1 MSLKGFDT
9 LDTLLECILEDFQ
22 SLEDADKVIEIEGDF
37 NNGQHLY
44 SSDEHFV
51 LLAKENGNSTF
62 SEFKGMLKDH
72 GFELVPRENCQL
84 LGTDYNM
91 GFTRQDLGTTRII
104 GKGGSI
110 SLTNTFNKAAFRD
123 IFKSCTIENYDNADL
138 RGTFR
143 GSTIEM
149 LELYKVGVSN
159 ASGMLIDSNIETLT
173 FNECWLTLDYVRP
186 QGLEVVASSLLYK
199 MIGRNPK
206 NLIEINLIKCT
217 NEFVAEI
224 LLEIGTLSD
233 LIGLDDVTIV
243 IKDEY

>member
-9 LDTLLECILEDFQ
+9 LDALLEEILTEFQ
-22 SLEDADKVIEIEGDF
+22 NLENADRVIEIEGDF
-37 NNGQHLY
+37 NDGQHLY
-44 SSDEHFV
+44 SSDESFV
-51 LLAKENGNSTF
+51 LLAKENGKSVF
-62 SEFKGMLKDH
+62 SEFKGMLKDYE
-72 GFELVPRENCQL
+72 FELVPRENCQL
-84 LGTDYNM
+84 LGADYRM
-91 GFTRQDLGTTRII
+91 GFTGLDLGTTRII
-104 GKGGSI
+104 GNGGSI
-110 SLTNTFNKAAFRD
+110 SLVNTFNKSDFLD

-173 FNECWLTLDYVRP
+173 FNECWLAPEYERP

-199 MIGRNPK
+199 MIGKNPK
-206 NLIEINLIKCT
+206 NLSEINLIKCT
-217 NEFVAEI
+217 NEFIAEM
-224 LLEIGTLSD
+224 LLEIETLSD

-243 IKDEY
+243 IKD

>member
-9 LDTLLECILEDFQ
+9 LDALLEEILTEFQ
-22 SLEDADKVIEIEGDF
+22 NLENADRVIEIEGDF
-37 NNGQHLY
+37 NDGQHLY
-44 SSDEHFV
+44 SSNESFV
-51 LLAKENGNSTF
+51 LLAKENGKSVF
-62 SEFKGMLKDH
+62 SEFKGMLKDYE
-72 GFELVPRENCQL
+72 FELVPRENCQL
-84 LGTDYNM
+84 LGADYRM
-91 GFTRQDLGTTRII
+91 GFTGLDLGTTRII
-104 GKGGSI
+104 GNGGSI
-110 SLTNTFNKAAFRD
+110 SLVNTFNKSDFLN

-173 FNECWLTLDYVRP
+173 FNECWLTTDYVRP
-186 QGLEVVASSLLYK
+186 QGLEVIASSLLYK
-199 MIGRNPK
+199 MIGKNPK
-206 NLIEINLIKCT
+206 NLTEINLIRCT

-224 LLEIGTLSD
+224 LLEIETLSD

-243 IKDEY
+243 IKD

>member
-9 LDTLLECILEDFQ
+9 LDALLEEILTEFQ
-22 SLEDADKVIEIEGDF
+22 NLENAGRVIEIEGDF

-44 SSDEHFV
+44 SSDESFV
-51 LLAKENGNSTF
+51 LLAKENGKSVF
-62 SEFKGMLKDH
+62 SEFKGMLKDYE
-72 GFELVPRENCQL
+72 FELVPRENCQL
-84 LGTDYNM
+84 LGADYRM
-91 GFTRQDLGTTRII
+91 GFTGLDLGTTRII
-104 GKGGSI
+104 GNGGSI
-110 SLTNTFNKAAFRD
+110 SLVNTFNKSDFLD

-173 FNECWLTLDYVRP
+173 FNECWLTTDYVRP
-186 QGLEVVASSLLYK
+186 QGLEVIASSLLYK
-199 MIGRNPK
+199 MIGKNPK
-206 NLIEINLIKCT
+206 NLTEINLIRCT

-224 LLEIGTLSD
+224 LLEIETLSD

-243 IKDEY
+243 IKD

>member
-9 LDTLLECILEDFQ
+9 LDSLLECILEDFQ
-22 SLEDADKVIEIEGDF
+22 SLENIDRVIEIEGDF
-37 NNGQHLY
+37 NDGQHLY

-62 SEFKGMLKDH
+62 SEFKGMLKDN
-72 GFELVPRENCQL
+72 GFYLVPRDTCQL

-91 GFTRQDLGTTRII
+91 GFARQDLGTTRII
-104 GKGGSI
+104 GNGGSI
-110 SLTNTFNKAAFRD
+110 SLTNTFNKAEFLD

-138 RGTFR
+138 RGAFR

-173 FNECWLTLDYVRP
+173 FNECWLTTDYVRP
-186 QGLEVVASSLLYK
+186 QGLEVIASSLLYK
-199 MIGRNPK
+199 MIGKNPK
-206 NLIEINLIKCT
+206 NLSEINLIDCT
-217 NEFVAEI
+217 SDFVAEI
-224 LLEIGTLSD
+224 LLEIEALSD

-243 IKDEY
+243 IKD

>member
-37 NNGQHLY
+37 NDGQHLY

-91 GFTRQDLGTTRII
+91 GFTGKDLGTTRII
-104 GKGGSI
+104 GNGGSI
-110 SLTNTFNKAAFRD
+110 SLANTFNKAEFRG

-159 ASGMLIDSNIETLT
+159 ASGMLINSNIKTLT
-173 FNECWLTLDYVRP
+173 FNECWLAPAYERP

-199 MIGRNPK
+199 MIGKNPK
-206 NLIEINLIKCT
+206 NLSEINLINCT
-217 NEFVAEI
+217 IDFVAEI
-224 LLEIGTLSD
+224 LLEIETLSD
-233 LIGLDDVTIV
+233 LIGLDNVTIV
-243 IKDEY
+243 IKD

>member
-1 MSLKGFDT
+1 M
-9 LDTLLECILEDFQ
+9 LE
-22 SLEDADKVIEIEGDF
+22 
-37 NNGQHLY
+37 
-44 SSDEHFV
+44 
-51 LLAKENGNSTF
+51 
-62 SEFKGMLKDH
+62 DH
-72 GFELVPRENCQL
+72 GFKLVPREKCQL

-91 GFTRQDLGTTRII
+91 GFTGQDLGTTRII

-110 SLTNTFNKAAFRD
+110 SLTNTFKKTQFRD

-173 FNECWLTLDYVRP
+173 FNECWLTTDYVRP
-186 QGLEVVASSLLYK
+186 QGLEVIASSLLYK
-199 MIGRNPK
+199 MIGKNPK
-206 NLIEINLIKCT
+206 NLTEINLIKCT

-224 LLEIGTLSD
+224 LLEIETLSD
-233 LIGLDDVTIV
+233 LIGLDDITIV
-243 IKDEY
+243 IKD

>member
-51 LLAKENGNSTF
+51 LLAKENDNSTF

-104 GKGGSI
+104 GNGGSI
-110 SLTNTFNKAAFRD
+110 SLTNTFNKAEFRG
-123 IFKSCTIENYDNADL
+123 IFKSCTIENYDNANL

-159 ASGMLIDSNIETLT
+159 ASGMLINSNIKTLT
-173 FNECWLTLDYVRP
+173 FNECWLTPAYERP
-186 QGLEVVASSLLYK
+186 QGLELVASSLLYK
-199 MIGRNPK
+199 MIGKNPK
-206 NLIEINLIKCT
+206 NLTEINLIRC
-217 NEFVAEI
+217 ESDFIAEI
-224 LLEIGTLSD
+224 LLEIETLSD

-243 IKDEY
+243 IKD

>member
-1 MSLKGFDT
+1 
-9 LDTLLECILEDFQ
+9 
-22 SLEDADKVIEIEGDF
+22 
-37 NNGQHLY
+37 
-44 SSDEHFV
+44 
-51 LLAKENGNSTF
+51 
-62 SEFKGMLKDH
+62 MLKDH
-72 GFELVPRENCQL
+72 GFELVPRESCQL

-91 GFTRQDLGTTRII
+91 GFTRQDLGITRII
-104 GKGGSI
+104 GKGDSI

-173 FNECWLTLDYVRP
+173 FNECWLAPEYTRP

-199 MIGRNPK
+199 MIGKNPK
-206 NLIEINLIKCT
+206 NLSQINLIKCDSD
-217 NEFVAEI
+217 FIDEI
-224 LLEIGTLSD
+224 LLEIDTLSK

-243 IKDEY
+243 IND

>member
-9 LDTLLECILEDFQ
+9 LDALLEEILTEFQ
-22 SLEDADKVIEIEGDF
+22 NLENADRVIEIEGDF
-37 NNGQHLY
+37 NDGQHLY
-44 SSDEHFV
+44 SSDESFV
-51 LLAKENGNSTF
+51 LLAKENGKSVF
-62 SEFKGMLKDH
+62 SEFKGMLKDYE
-72 GFELVPRENCQL
+72 FELVPRENCQL
-84 LGTDYNM
+84 LGADYRM
-91 GFTRQDLGTTRII
+91 GFTGLDLGTTRII
-104 GKGGSI
+104 GNGGSI
-110 SLTNTFNKAAFRD
+110 SLVNTFNKSDFLD

-138 RGTFR
+138 RCTFR

-173 FNECWLTLDYVRP
+173 FNECWLTPDYVRP

-206 NLIEINLIKCT
+206 NLTEINLIDCT
-217 NEFVAEI
+217 NEFIAEM
-224 LLEIGTLSD
+224 LLEIETLSD

-243 IKDEY
+243 IKD

>member
-9 LDTLLECILEDFQ
+9 LDALLEEILTEFQ
-22 SLEDADKVIEIEGDF
+22 NLENADRVIEIEGDF
-37 NNGQHLY
+37 NDGQHLY
-44 SSDEHFV
+44 SSDESFV
-51 LLAKENGNSTF
+51 LLAKENGKSVF
-62 SEFKGMLKDH
+62 SEFKGMLKDYE
-72 GFELVPRENCQL
+72 FELVPRENCQL
-84 LGTDYNM
+84 LGADYRM
-91 GFTRQDLGTTRII
+91 GFTGLDLGTTRII
-104 GKGGSI
+104 GNGGSI
-110 SLTNTFNKAAFRD
+110 SLVNTFNKSDFLD

-173 FNECWLTLDYVRP
+173 FNECWLTTDYVRP
-186 QGLEVVASSLLYK
+186 QGLEVIASSLLYK
-199 MIGRNPK
+199 MIGKNPN
-206 NLIEINLIKCT
+206 NLTEINLIRCT

-224 LLEIGTLSD
+224 LLEIETLSD

-243 IKDEY
+243 IKD

>member
-9 LDTLLECILEDFQ
+9 LDALLEEILTEFQ
-22 SLEDADKVIEIEGDF
+22 NLENADRVIEIEGDF
-37 NNGQHLY
+37 NDGQHLY
-44 SSDEHFV
+44 SSDESFV
-51 LLAKENGNSTF
+51 LLAKENGKSVF
-62 SEFKGMLKDH
+62 SEFKGMLKDYE
-72 GFELVPRENCQL
+72 FELVPRENCQL
-84 LGTDYNM
+84 LGADYRM
-91 GFTRQDLGTTRII
+91 GFTGLDLGTTRII
-104 GKGGSI
+104 GNGGSI
-110 SLTNTFNKAAFRD
+110 SLVNTFNKSDFLD

-173 FNECWLTLDYVRP
+173 FNECWLTPDYVRP

-206 NLIEINLIKCT
+206 NLTEINLIDCT
-217 NEFVAEI
+217 NEFIAEM
-224 LLEIGTLSD
+224 LLEIETLSD

-243 IKDEY
+243 IKD

>member
-51 LLAKENGNSTF
+51 LLAEENGNSTF

-123 IFKSCTIENYDNADL
+123 IFKSCTIENYGNADL

-224 LLEIGTLSD
+224 LLEIETLSD

>member
-9 LDTLLECILEDFQ
+9 LDALLERILEDFQ
-22 SLEDADKVIEIEGDF
+22 SLENVDRVIEIEGDF
-37 NNGQHLY
+37 NDGQHLY

-62 SEFKGMLKDH
+62 SEFKGMLKDY

-110 SLTNTFNKAAFRD
+110 SLTNAFNKAVFRD

-149 LELYKVGVSN
+149 LELYKVGVFN
-159 ASGMLIDSNIETLT
+159 ASGMLIDSNIKTLT
-173 FNECWLTLDYVRP
+173 FNECWLAPEYTRP

-199 MIGRNPK
+199 MIGKNSK
-206 NLIEINLIKCT
+206 NLSQINLIKCDS
-217 NEFVAEI
+217 NFIAEI
-224 LLEIGTLSD
+224 LLEIDTLSK

-243 IKDEY
+243 IND

>member
-9 LDTLLECILEDFQ
+9 LDALLEEILTEFQ
-22 SLEDADKVIEIEGDF
+22 NLENADRVIEIEGDF
-37 NNGQHLY
+37 NDGQHLY
-44 SSDEHFV
+44 SSDESFV
-51 LLAKENGNSTF
+51 LLAKENGKSVF
-62 SEFKGMLKDH
+62 SEFKGMLKDYE
-72 GFELVPRENCQL
+72 FELVPRENCQL
-84 LGTDYNM
+84 LGADYRM
-91 GFTRQDLGTTRII
+91 CFTGLDLGITRII
-104 GKGGSI
+104 GNGGSI
-110 SLTNTFNKAAFRD
+110 SLVNTFNKSDFLD

-173 FNECWLTLDYVRP
+173 FNECWLTTDYVRP
-186 QGLEVVASSLLYK
+186 QGLEVIASSLLYK
-199 MIGRNPK
+199 MIGKNPK
-206 NLIEINLIKCT
+206 NLTEINLIRCT

-224 LLEIGTLSD
+224 LLEIETLSD

-243 IKDEY
+243 IKD

>member
-9 LDTLLECILEDFQ
+9 LDALLECILEDFQ
-22 SLEDADKVIEIEGDF
+22 SLENADKVIEIEGDF
-37 NNGQHLY
+37 NDGQHLY

-51 LLAKENGNSTF
+51 LLAKENGNSIF
-62 SEFKGMLKDH
+62 SEFNGMLKDH

-91 GFTRQDLGTTRII
+91 GFIRQDLGTTRII
-104 GKGGSI
+104 GSGGSI
-110 SLTNTFNKAAFRD
+110 SLTNTFNKAEFRD

-159 ASGMLIDSNIETLT
+159 ASGMLINSNIKTLT
-173 FNECWLTLDYVRP
+173 FNECWIAPSYERP

-199 MIGRNPK
+199 MIGKNPK
-206 NLIEINLIKCT
+206 NLSEINLINCT
-217 NEFVAEI
+217 IDFVAEI
-224 LLEIGTLSD
+224 LLEIEKLSD
-233 LIGLDDVTIV
+233 SIGLDNVTII
-243 IKDEY
+243 IKD

>member
-9 LDTLLECILEDFQ
+9 LDALLEEILTEFQ
-22 SLEDADKVIEIEGDF
+22 NLENADRVIEIEGDF
-37 NNGQHLY
+37 SDGQHLY
-44 SSDEHFV
+44 SSDESFV
-51 LLAKENGNSTF
+51 LLAKENGKSVF
-62 SEFKGMLKDH
+62 SEFKGMLKDYE
-72 GFELVPRENCQL
+72 FELVPRENCQL
-84 LGTDYNM
+84 LGADYRM
-91 GFTRQDLGTTRII
+91 GFTGLDLGTTRII
-104 GKGGSI
+104 GNGGSI
-110 SLTNTFNKAAFRD
+110 SLVNTFNKSDFLD

-173 FNECWLTLDYVRP
+173 FNECWLTTDYVRP
-186 QGLEVVASSLLYK
+186 QGLEVIASSLLYK
-199 MIGRNPK
+199 MIGKNPK
-206 NLIEINLIKCT
+206 NLTEINLIRCT

-224 LLEIGTLSD
+224 LLEIETLSD

-243 IKDEY
+243 IKD